1 MDCLI
6 HRDTTQTDGFGVQI
20 YLQVKPYTR
29 QARVEYA
36 ARRELVDSLG
46 NIRDIGI
53 AAYLVVGLTVIQ
65 EIEPSLIASDDAFLH
80 QIARAV
86 RRAGRPLRRGS
97 RSPVPTRA
105 GVMVEAGR
113 RIYEAVGMVT
123 LRLSREVRLRD
134 EREHADRMRQRDED
148 DQAREAQAAPA
159 AQQRTVIDPVA
170 RTGAIVA
177 GLDAWLAQQPCRQ
190 QLAVM
195 VATAQMYGL
204 THIEAVAWAQSK
216 GA

>member
-1 MDCLI
+1 M
-6 HRDTTQTDGFGVQI
+6 
-20 YLQVKPYTR
+20 
-29 QARVEYA
+29 
-36 ARRELVDSLG
+36 
-46 NIRDIGI
+46 
-53 AAYLVVGLTVIQ
+53 Q
-65 EIEPSLIASDDAFLH
+65 EIEPSLIKSDDAFLF

-86 RRAGRPLRRGS
+86 RRAGRPLQRGTKD
-97 RSPVPTRA
+97 PVPTRA

-113 RIYEAVGMVT
+113 KIYEAVGMVT

-148 DQAREAQAAPA
+148 DQAHEAQAALA
-159 AQQRTVIDPVA
+159 AQQRMVIDPVA

>member
-1 MDCLI
+1 
-6 HRDTTQTDGFGVQI
+6 
-20 YLQVKPYTR
+20 
-29 QARVEYA
+29 
-36 ARRELVDSLG
+36 
-46 NIRDIGI
+46 
-53 AAYLVVGLTVIQ
+53 
-65 EIEPSLIASDDAFLH
+65 
-80 QIARAV
+80 
-86 RRAGRPLRRGS
+86 
-97 RSPVPTRA
+97 
-105 GVMVEAGR
+105 MVEAGR